1 MKKSTTVRIKGANW
15 EVLAGDGASDR
26 QTASVSALTEQTPAH
41 KSSMNTAK
49 SMLLDLAVRHFRG
62 LQLTTA
68 EAKRLASGLRRCIK
82 GEAIDI
88 GPVGATGRIYNFR
101 RKANAI
107 SIRVGE
113 GCIRLPLDAARALIE
128 PLRGA
133 VRPKRFANAG

>member
-1 MKKSTTVRIKGANW
+1 MKKSTSVRIKGANW
-15 EVLAGDGASDR
+15 ESLASDAANDR
-26 QTASVSALTEQTPAH
+26 QAVSVSPLAEKA
-41 KSSMNTAK
+41 SAGRSGMGSAK

-82 GEAIDI
+82 GEAIDV
-88 GPVGATGRIYNFR
+88 GPVGPTGRVYNFR

-113 GCIRLPLDAARALIE
+113 GCIRLPLDAAKALIE

-133 VRPKRFANAG
+133 VRPTVFANAG

>member
-15 EVLAGDGASDR
+15 EVLASDAINDR
-26 QTASVSALTEQTPAH
+26 QALSMSPPAEQTRVR
-41 KSSMNTAK
+41 KSGMDSAK

-88 GPVGATGRIYNFR
+88 GPVGPTGRIYNFR
-101 RKANAI
+101 RRANAI

-128 PLRGA
+128 PLKGA